1 MARAE
6 IERVWSEADQEQLR
20 QRVGE
25 LIRTED
31 LTQKQVAAES
41 GIPYGTLTPFLGG
54 TYAGDGSRVCEK
66 LARWLAARDR
76 RAGAALPP
84 PSQQFVETPTAR
96 AIHDVLAHAQDL
108 PDMVTIT
115 GAPGTGKSS
124 AVCAY
129 VRANPNVHKLVAEPA
144 LNTVRSLLQALAA
157 LLGVYDLGSQHRISR
172 TIARRL
178 TGARAL
184 LIVDEAQHLSSAML
198 DQLRSFH
205 DQCPVGVALV
215 GNEAVIGRL
224 EGGRRSAEF
233 AQLYSRVGMRLRVG
247 RSARSVLADAEPL
260 FAAWGVP
267 EQVRPR
273 LRAIARAPGALR
285 AARKTWTIA
294 QLVARAEG
302 RDVSAD
308 DIALAWERLSAQPA
322 ALAEAV

>member
-1 MARAE
+1 MARSE
-6 IERVWSEADQEQLR
+6 PDRVWSEAEQEALR
-20 QRVGE
+20 QRIAE

-31 LTQKQVAAES
+31 LTQKQVSAES

-66 LARWLAARDR
+66 LSRWLAARDR

-84 PSQQFVETPTAR
+84 PSAQFVATPTAR

-124 AVCAY
+124 AICAY

-144 LNTVRSLLQALAA
+144 LNTVRSLLQALAS

-184 LIVDEAQHLSSAML
+184 LIVDEAQHLTSSML
-198 DQLRSFH
+198 DQLRTFH
-205 DQCPVGVALV
+205 DQCPVGIALV

-247 RSARSVLADAEPL
+247 RSARAVLADAEAL
-260 FAAWGVP
+260 LEAWGVP
-267 EQVRPR
+267 EEVRPR
-273 LRAIARAPGALR
+273 LRAIARQPGALR

-294 QLVARAEG
+294 QLVARVEERG
-302 RDVSAD
+302 VTDAD
-308 DIALAWERLSAQPA
+308 ITLAWERLAAQPV
-322 ALAEAV
+322 AEAAP